1 MPSPSLYFYKDRDFT
16 PVPLI
21 HCMAPGE
28 AFSFPEPQFFRKVKQ
43 ETANE
48 KEMVFAEYH
57 LYNRHF
63 IAISSF
69 DFHNHLQ
76 RSNVSF
82 SLGGVEET
90 EVQRDNYTC
99 LRSQTKSVRDF

>member
-1 MPSPSLYFYKDRDFT
+1 
-16 PVPLI
+16 
-21 HCMAPGE
+21 MAPGE
-28 AFSFPEPQFFRKVKQ
+28 AFSFPESQFFRKVKR

-48 KEMVFAEYH
+48 KEMVFAEYC

-76 RSNVSF
+76 SSNVSF
-82 SLGGVEET
+82 SLGKVEET
-90 EVQRDNYTC
+90 EVQRDHYAC
-99 LRSQTKSVRDF
+99 LRSQTKYVRDF